1 MLKRL
6 LLRASLL
13 TRAILHSVRPLT
25 LPTLRFVP
33 IPAAVE
39 VLGRLHSLA
48 LSARLNC
55 SAVHFLY
62 TSDPPVIRLR
72 TC

>member
-6 LLRASLL
+6 LLRAPFLS
-13 TRAILHSVRPLT
+13 RATLHSVRPVT
-25 LPTLRFVP
+25 LP
-33 IPAAVE
+33 AVTIE
-39 VLGRLHSLA
+39 PVSRATVTSKVLGRLHSLA

-62 TSDPPVIRLR
+62 TSDPLQFG
-72 TC
+72 